1 MLQEKVL
8 TKMIDDLVKISKQT
22 NKQNTK
28 VLIEIAYVLAHERII
43 TKNMG
48 QDISKVTHI
57 NTQELIADNVQLTKE
72 KDMLIQENKELRNI
86 IVTQLQELKNTLKT
100 KTNG

>member
-8 TKMIDDLVKISKQT
+8 TKMIDDLVKISEQT
-22 NKQNTK
+22 NEQNAK
-28 VLIEIAYVLAHERII
+28 VLIEIAYVLVHERII

-48 QDISKVTHI
+48 QDINKVTHI

-86 IVTQLQELKNTLKT
+86 IVTQLQELKNTIKT
-100 KTNG
+100 QTNG

>member
-48 QDISKVTHI
+48 RDISKVTHI

-100 KTNG
+100 QTNG